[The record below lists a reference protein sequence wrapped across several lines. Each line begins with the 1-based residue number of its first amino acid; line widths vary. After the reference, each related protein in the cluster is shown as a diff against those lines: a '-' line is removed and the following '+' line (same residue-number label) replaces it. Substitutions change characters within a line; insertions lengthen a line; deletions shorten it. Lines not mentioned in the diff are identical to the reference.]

1 METVASATKIKCFAF
16 TFKWWHWAQLQ
27 GAGKTAGVNP
37 QICQHILNSKFGTVF
52 APLFDV
58 MKTKQ
63 LTRASM
69 MTVSL
74 VVLIFSAAVAKAA
87 GAPLLTGVQN
97 SSPIQPTALIA
108 FAAAAGI
115 FINVVLRR
123 KG

>member
-1 METVASATKIKCFAF
+1 
-16 TFKWWHWAQLQ
+16 
-27 GAGKTAGVNP
+27 
-37 QICQHILNSKFGTVF
+37 
-52 APLFDV
+52 

-69 MTVSL
+69 MTMSL
-74 VVLIFSAAVAKAA
+74 IVLIFSAAVAKAA

-97 SSPIQPTALIA
+97 SSPVQPTAFIA